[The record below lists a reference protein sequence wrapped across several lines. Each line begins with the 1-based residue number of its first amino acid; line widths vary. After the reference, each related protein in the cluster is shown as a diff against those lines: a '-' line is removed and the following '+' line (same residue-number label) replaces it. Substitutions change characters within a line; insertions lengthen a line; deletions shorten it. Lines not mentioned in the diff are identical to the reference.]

1 MCKNTDYFPKP
12 QPTVYVSNK
21 YACIV
26 HDKAPSLKID
36 PNASPDGSWIVLMRK
51 ARDWSGGIV
60 VVVVVV
66 VVVLFCFVLFCFV
79 LLCRWDHMNSSP
91 YTLFR
96 KHYFKTL

>member
-36 PNASPDGSWIVLMRK
+36 PSASPHGSWIVLMRK
-51 ARDWSGGIV
+51 ARDWSGGLLLLL
-60 VVVVVV
+60 
-66 VVVLFCFVLFCFV
+66 LFCFVLFCSV
-79 LLCRWDHMNSSP
+79 LFCFALQMGSYELVTIYLIP
-91 YTLFR
+91 
-96 KHYFKTL
+96 